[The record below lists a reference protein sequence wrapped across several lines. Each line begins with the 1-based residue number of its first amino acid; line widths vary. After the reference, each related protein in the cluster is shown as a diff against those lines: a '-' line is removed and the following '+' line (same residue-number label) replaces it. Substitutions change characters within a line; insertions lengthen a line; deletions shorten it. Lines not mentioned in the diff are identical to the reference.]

1 MGLKDVLE
9 IILRFYCPIKSNK
22 IDLTGVIF
30 YNFEQNCLIV
40 LNNFTQAKHMNEKT
54 ISIEAFSPLEIYGAN
69 DNNLNL
75 MKKIFPQLKIIAR
88 GDIIKIAGTDE
99 DLKEFEHR
107 FSLLL
112 SSYERFG
119 RITEND
125 ILQIMGT
132 EEEIVI
138 KVDKGA
144 KKDDILVFGRDG
156 LLVKAR
162 TVNQRKMVKA
172 SDKNDL
178 VLAIGPA
185 GTGKTYTAVALAV
198 RALKNKEVKRIILT
212 RPAVEAG
219 ENLGFLPGDLKDKLD
234 PYLQPLYDALRDM
247 LPTQKLLSYLEDGT
261 IEVAPLA
268 FMRGRTLDHAFSI
281 LDEAQNTTPNQLK
294 MFLTRMGRSSKFI
307 VTGDITQIDLPPKQE
322 SGLIHATRVLSK
334 TNGIEFIHL
343 DEKDIIRHK
352 LVSKIIS
359 AYGIKEDGK

>member
-1 MGLKDVLE
+1 
-9 IILRFYCPIKSNK
+9 
-22 IDLTGVIF
+22 
-30 YNFEQNCLIV
+30 
-40 LNNFTQAKHMNEKT
+40 MNEKT
-54 ISIEAFSPLEIYGAN
+54 ISIEAYNPLEIYGVN

-75 MKKIFPQLKIIAR
+75 IQKMFPQLKIVAR
-88 GDIIKIAGTDE
+88 GE
-99 DLKEFEHR
+99 LLKLSGPEKALDDFEKR
-107 FSLLL
+107 FLLL
-112 SSYERFG
+112 LTSLERFG

-125 ILQIMGT
+125 VLQIMGT
-132 EEEIVI
+132 ES
-138 KVDKGA
+138 
-144 KKDDILVFGRDG
+144 DDIVEQAKTDKNDDVLVYGRNG

-162 TVNQRKMVKA
+162 TINQRKMVTA

-178 VLAIGPA
+178 IFAIGPA

-268 FMRGRTLDHAFSI
+268 FMRGRTLDHAFAI

-294 MFLTRMGRSSKFI
+294 MFLTRMGRSSKFL
-307 VTGDITQIDLPPKQE
+307 VTGDITQIDLPPKQQ
-322 SGLIHATRVLSK
+322 SGLVHAAGILKDTK
-334 TNGIEFIHL
+334 DIEFIIL
-343 DEKDIIRHK
+343 DEKDIVRHK
-352 LVSKIIS
+352 LVSKIVA
-359 AYGIKEDGK
+359 AYSKAGEQK